1 MMQMVLL
8 EGEGGGGGGKPSQ
21 QNAAQMQHKNWD
33 MESLDDFPK
42 NP

>member
-1 MMQMVLL
+1 MRQMVLL
-8 EGEGGGGGGKPSQ
+8 EGDGGGGGVPSHKHR
-21 QNAAQMQHKNWD
+21 MQHKNWD